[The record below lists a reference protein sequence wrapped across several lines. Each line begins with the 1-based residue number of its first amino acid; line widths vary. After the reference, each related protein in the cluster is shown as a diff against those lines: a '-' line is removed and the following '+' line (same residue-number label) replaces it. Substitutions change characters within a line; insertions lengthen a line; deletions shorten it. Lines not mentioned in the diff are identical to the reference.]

1 MLNFTHVF
9 VGIGKAGGIVVDGIT
24 SDVVKVRINP
34 AYYILRTEKYS
45 QKITS
50 FFSRLPENSIVW
62 AVFEDKPVNIEIV
75 DLISRNLPEGT
86 LSLAYVF
93 TPSRELFEEKKP
105 EWAENFETVFYDSLW
120 EFMKMDIPLGKA
132 YEEAAQLIAR
142 AITFLHRSL
151 EGQMIIN
158 VDYADFFT
166 VVRGGNVGILRLL
179 SRVDFEWHW
188 GVWDRGIVITLV
200 KKDVILRE
208 AHSVLERFHKLLR
221 EKDIIWGM
229 ASGDDGRNRLEVLTL
244 LVKKWGD

>member
-1 MLNFTHVF
+1 VLNFTHVF
-9 VGIGKAGGIVVDGIT
+9 VGVGKAGGIVVDGIA

-34 AYYILRTEKYS
+34 GYYILRTEKYS
-45 QKITS
+45 EKIAS

-75 DLISRNLPEGT
+75 DLISKNLPEGT

-105 EWAENFETVFYDSLW
+105 GWAENFETVFYDSLW
-120 EFMKMDIPLGKA
+120 EFMKTNIPLERA
-132 YEEAAQLIAR
+132 YEGAAKLISK

-179 SRVDFEWHW
+179 SRVDFEWDW
-188 GVWDRGIVITLV
+188 GV
-200 KKDVILRE
+200 
-208 AHSVLERFHKLLR
+208 
-221 EKDIIWGM
+221 
-229 ASGDDGRNRLEVLTL
+229 
-244 LVKKWGD
+244 